1 MGLFKKFKKD
11 NTKKDDLDFIE
22 TQSILIDDEKKI
34 QLEKELDDL
43 QEKIKEK
50 NVRLNI
56 ILEKIELSKNEY
68 NDIVSNIIQSKKD
81 LQTQK
86 KETPNH
92 NQFTELNEQDIEKI
106 SKELNLAKNELDDVK
121 KEIKMKLQIN
131 KELEDKISKNKP
143 VILDS
148 ETQKKKIDNELE
160 QRNKELE
167 VVKKK
172 ILDIKESNIKNH
184 SEKDSKN
191 VVEAASQ
198 IVATTNKR
206 LEDTI
211 KELGVIRQLLDKE
224 RKAHKET
231 KKKLQNYL

>member
-11 NTKKDDLDFIE
+11 NTKKEDLDFIE

-106 SKELNLAKNELDDVK
+106 SKELNLAKNEVDDVK
-121 KEIKMKLQIN
+121 KELNAKIKSELFNGEIKLA
-131 KELEDKISKNKP
+131 P
-143 VILDS
+143 IL
-148 ETQKKKIDNELE
+148 
-160 QRNKELE
+160 
-167 VVKKK
+167 
-172 ILDIKESNIKNH
+172 IKSYPNANWFSFLLRFKY
-184 SEKDSKN
+184 
-191 VVEAASQ
+191 EAYVSPHP
-198 IVATTNKR
+198 
-206 LEDTI
+206 
-211 KELGVIRQLLDKE
+211 LL
-224 RKAHKET
+224 
-231 KKKLQNYL
+231 L